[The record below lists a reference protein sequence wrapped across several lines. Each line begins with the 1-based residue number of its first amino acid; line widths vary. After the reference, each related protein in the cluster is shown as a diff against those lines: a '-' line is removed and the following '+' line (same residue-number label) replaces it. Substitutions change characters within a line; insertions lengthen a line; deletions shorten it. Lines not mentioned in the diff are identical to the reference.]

1 MKKVETSEDLVR
13 LEFDKKDLPKIVEP
27 IIKNA
32 EQFSVTPLDM
42 AYLLAE
48 VAYGME
54 NHFQQPK
61 GVFDGGSKS

>member
-1 MKKVETSEDLVR
+1 MKKMEMSDRFIR

-32 EQFSVTPLDM
+32 EQFSATPLDM

-48 VAYGME
+48 VAYRME
-54 NHFQQPK
+54 NHFRQPK
-61 GVFDGGSKS
+61 GVFDGGLKS